1 MVASWMRVRTL
12 GIRWANFLRMLNSDA
27 LGHLVAPSEKLLDSH
42 HRSGSKLHS
51 VDDLMA
57 IGEFSDRSGLSAKR
71 LRTYAAEG
79 LLAPAAVDPGSGY
92 RYYSPGQ
99 LADAKVIDALRQ
111 AGVPLAEINAFMR
124 LPSEARLDAWER
136 QLHSDAD
143 HRQGALALARH
154 LLAEGEDASFP
165 TANPDFKERFM
176 ATLRTAG
183 RTDIGQ
189 VRENNEDVILSSER
203 LVLVADGMGGHPGG
217 EIAANVAASVIPAVF
232 TGQSEDELEAAVRA
246 ANWAIRDRAFGQS
259 ELAGMGTTICAA
271 GLLSSGQLALVNVG
285 DSRAYLW
292 HEGALSRLTK
302 DHSVTAELIE
312 RGELREEEAA
322 QHPYYGVLIRALGVA
337 PDVEIDRRTVAVGKG
352 DRVVLCSDG
361 LFNELS
367 SDEIAGAV
375 GAARD
380 PAALVDAL
388 IERAIAQGGRDNI
401 SVVVAEVAA

>member
-1 MVASWMRVRTL
+1 
-12 GIRWANFLRMLNSDA
+12 ML
-27 LGHLVAPSEKLLDSH
+27 HL
-42 HRSGSKLHS
+42 

-111 AGVPLAEINAFMR
+111 AGVRLADIRTFMR
-124 LPSEARLDAWER
+124 LPSEAQLDAWARE
-136 QLHSDAD
+136 LHFDAN

-154 LLAEGEDASFP
+154 LLTESEDPSFP
-165 TANPDFKERFM
+165 PANPDFKEARM
-176 ATLRTAG
+176 TTLQTAG

-189 VRENNEDVILSSER
+189 RRENNEDVIVSSGR
-203 LVLVADGMGGHPGG
+203 LALVADGMGGHPGG
-217 EIAANVAASVIPAVF
+217 EIAANVAASVISAVF
-232 TGQSEDELEAAVRA
+232 MGQSEDELEAAVRA
-246 ANWAIRDRAFGQS
+246 ANWAIRDRAVGQS
-259 ELAGMGTTICAA
+259 GLEGMGTTICAV
-271 GLLSSGQLALVNVG
+271 GVLGSGHLALVNVG

-292 HEGALSRLTK
+292 HDGVLSRLTK
-302 DHSVTAELIE
+302 DHSVTADLIE

-322 QHPYYGVLIRALGVA
+322 QHPYYGVLTRALGVA
-337 PDVEIDRRTVAVGKG
+337 PDVEIERRTVAVEKG
-352 DRVVLCSDG
+352 DKVLLCSDG

-367 SDEIAGAV
+367 GDEIARAVDGAN
-375 GAARD
+375 D
-380 PAALVDAL
+380 PAAIVDSL
-388 IERAIAQGGRDNI
+388 IDKANAHGGRDNI